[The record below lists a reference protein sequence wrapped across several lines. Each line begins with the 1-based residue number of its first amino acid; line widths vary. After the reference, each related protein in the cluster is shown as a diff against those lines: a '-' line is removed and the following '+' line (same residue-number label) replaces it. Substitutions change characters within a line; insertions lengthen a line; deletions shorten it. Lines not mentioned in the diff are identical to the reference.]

1 MSNAKCFLI
10 ADEVGLGKTRTAS
23 HIVWELSRHAE
34 RPCTLLYL
42 ASNQRISEQNIGE
55 FTGKADFDR
64 LAGYQQSTVCRA
76 CRAFLGENWNYSSDT
91 AGTRQFRQIPCDRF
105 ISLWQ
110 KDQKPWCEEKAES
123 RAYAFSPR
131 LSFFTDDGLYYT
143 GSEDERKTIG
153 DVVEKINSLTPKE
166 QDAIERSRRYFENL
180 WKEKLDLQK
189 LCKQKEAGG
198 NWAFRALRAILS
210 NAALFLL
217 RPDVVVLDEFQRF
230 TGVLKEVGTPKY
242 SPQMGKYVVVPKYSL
257 RMYLDFL
264 REMKLELPYILLLS
278 ATPYDYDHRGE
289 GNDPFGDFKTLQAQM
304 QALGADISQPA
315 YYLSRAE
322 RRMFFQEEDRKLY
335 QTVNEPLRPEEN
347 HKYLLYLSQI
357 YRSGVNI
364 QQTYLSETPNYWL
377 FAHGYKEKNASPNKI
392 DTVSQDGQLQDT
404 YLSMCKNEKLAKVN
418 PYYHGRMQLLLR
430 ESHWEDLQH
439 RLWLAPSLCASPK
452 GTPLGKLLVFTHYHM
467 SARAAAYYL
476 DRKVQETLAPGPLE
490 DLDGLWQDLLPFVP
504 EQAQS
509 KEYIAKILAKFLQ
522 MKYPRRVIFA
532 SEGRWDAAAVVT
544 YCQKYQLADV
554 LEEYRQLLASQNANL
569 ALRLEEILGM
579 DHLGKVKVGPEQ
591 EHALQFA
598 VRYTD
603 DPEQNVGH
611 NKKFEQAILRRFN
624 SPFYPFVLVATD
636 TAQEGLNMHDYAD
649 RIMHWSSASSVSAF
663 QQREGRIDRPNSRT
677 IRCRLA
683 YLYHMTHPNAPAIPD
698 FKQLSKMA
706 DQITTAANI
715 PAAKLKLAY
724 ESGIF
729 PLWYVPAPSAA
740 PNFPHIHRIL
750 CETIFSGEDAQNE
763 QLLCGVKE
771 YHKLAPELNDA
782 ARCAFLSEKGRTG
795 S

>member
-1 MSNAKCFLI
+1 MSKTKCFLI

-23 HIVWELSRHAE
+23 HIVWELSKHAE

-64 LAGYQQSTVCRA
+64 LAGYQRSTVCRA
-76 CRAFLGENWNYSSDT
+76 CRAFLGENWNYSSD
-91 AGTRQFRQIPCDRF
+91 AAKTRQFRQSSCDRF
-105 ISLWQ
+105 ISLWKQ
-110 KDQKPWCEEKAES
+110 DQKPWCEEKTES

-131 LSFFTDDGLYYT
+131 LSFFTDDGFYYI
-143 GSEDERKTIG
+143 GSEDERDTI
-153 DVVEKINSLTPKE
+153 DKVVEGISRLTPKE
-166 QDAIERSRRYFENL
+166 QDAIECSRRYFENL
-180 WKEKLDLQK
+180 WQESLNLQE
-189 LCKQKEAGG
+189 LCKQKDSDT
-198 NWAFRALRAILS
+198 NFNFRRLRAILS

-217 RPDVVVLDEFQRF
+217 RPDVMVLDEFQRF
-230 TGVLKEVGTPKY
+230 TGVLKAAEA
-242 SPQMGKYVVVPKYSL
+242 PKYSL
-257 RMYLDFL
+257 RTYLDFL
-264 REMKLELPYILLLS
+264 RMMKLELPYILLLS

-347 HKYLLYLSQI
+347 HRYLLYLSEI

-377 FAHGYKEKNASPNKI
+377 FAHGYESPDKI
-392 DTVSQDGQLQDT
+392 DNDPQGGQLQAA
-404 YLSMCKNEKLAKVN
+404 YLSMCKNEKLARVN
-418 PYYHGRMQLLLR
+418 PYCHGRMQLLLR
-430 ESHWEDLQH
+430 ESHWENLQH
-439 RLWLAPSLCASPK
+439 LLWLAPSLCASPK
-452 GTPLGKLLVFTHYHM
+452 STPPLGKLLVFTHYHM

-476 DRKVQETLAPGPLE
+476 DRKVQETLAPAPLE
-490 DLDGLWQDLLPFVP
+490 DLDGLWQDLLSFVP
-504 EQAQS
+504 EQAQFR
-509 KEYIAKILAKFLQ
+509 EDIAKILAKFLQ

-532 SEGRWDAAAVVT
+532 SEGRWDAAAVVA
-544 YCQKYQLADV
+544 YCRKYQLADV
-554 LEEYRQLLASQNANL
+554 LEEYRQLLASQNASL
-569 ALRLEEILGM
+569 ALRDVLKEILGM
-579 DHLGKVKVGPEQ
+579 DQLGIVKVGPEQ

-603 DPEQNVGH
+603 DPKQNVGH
-611 NKKFEQAILRRFN
+611 DKKFEQAILRRFN

-698 FKQLSKMA
+698 FKHLSKMA
-706 DQITTAANI
+706 CQITTAANI

-729 PLWYVPAPSAA
+729 PLWYVPAPSNA

-750 CETIFSGEDAQNE
+750 CGTIFSGEDAQNE